1 MWHGLRTL
9 SPGAALPIRKRS
21 EAMEEEVMVEE
32 VTVEAARVEAA
43 SEGAEASH
51 ARPATSR

>member
-1 MWHGLRTL
+1 
-9 SPGAALPIRKRS
+9 
-21 EAMEEEVMVEE
+21 MVEE
-32 VTVEAARVEAA
+32 ITVEAARVEAA

>member
-9 SPGAALPIRKRS
+9 SPGAALAIRKRS
-21 EAMEEEVMVEE
+21 EAMEEEVTVEE
-32 VTVEAARVEAA
+32 VTVVAARVEAA